1 LALILPISIFGSG
14 SLNVVSPNAAL
25 TKVVLD
31 SSDNAYI
38 SGSYTT
44 VNGMSRKYV
53 AKILAVNDNI
63 DGNFVYNSLS
73 TIPQSSSLSSGTNLL
88 LPTGTSLIG
97 LDINNGTPIPTTYAV
112 SNGTVN
118 TVFDAADVTSIFISG
133 LFTSVTDSVSS
144 YTRTN
149 FAKMSTSGVVAS
161 GFTCNLSS
169 GHYVMSMDY
178 FSSNLYVGG
187 NFTTIATLPR
197 LYFAKVDI
205 STGAIN
211 DLGFNCNLNN
221 QVLSVH
227 ICSDAGIFIG
237 GSFTNIKTT
246 STIKGFGKVN
256 FSGNLFAGFTQS
268 AVPWNYVTKI
278 VEYKVGSNA
287 GKILVAG
294 FEGTTP
300 KLYRLN
306 SNGTVDGDFGTG
318 GSISATAISGTI
330 NDIAIRSDGVAV
342 VVGGFTTIGG
352 KNRPYYARVSS
363 TGEVL

>member
-1 LALILPISIFGSG
+1 
-14 SLNVVSPNAAL
+14 
-25 TKVVLD
+25 
-31 SSDNAYI
+31 
-38 SGSYTT
+38 
-44 VNGMSRKYV
+44 MSRKYV
-53 AKILAVNDNI
+53 AKILATYDNI

-73 TIPQSSSLSSGTNLL
+73 AIPQSSSLSSGTNLL
-88 LPTGTSLIG
+88 LTTGTSLIG
-97 LDINNGTPIPTTYAV
+97 LNINNGTPIPTTYAV

-144 YTRTN
+144 YARTN

-178 FSSNLYVGG
+178 VGSNLYVGG
-187 NFTTIATLPR
+187 NFTTIGVEAIP
-197 LYFAKVDI
+197 YFAKVNI
-205 STGAIN
+205 NTGTPLT
-211 DLGFNCNLNN
+211 DLNCNLNN

-227 ICSDAGIFIG
+227 ICSDGGIFIG

-246 STIKGFGKVN
+246 STIKGFGKVD
-256 FSGNLFAGFTQS
+256 FSGNLVAGFTQS
-268 AVPWNYVTKI
+268 AVLWNYVTKI
-278 VEYKVGSNA
+278 VEYKSGTNFQ
-287 GKILVAG
+287 KILVAG
-294 FEGTTP
+294 FDGTTFR
-300 KLYRLN
+300 LYRLN
-306 SNGTVDGDFGTG
+306 PNGTVDTSFA
-318 GSISATAISGTI
+318 GSSGFISATSVI